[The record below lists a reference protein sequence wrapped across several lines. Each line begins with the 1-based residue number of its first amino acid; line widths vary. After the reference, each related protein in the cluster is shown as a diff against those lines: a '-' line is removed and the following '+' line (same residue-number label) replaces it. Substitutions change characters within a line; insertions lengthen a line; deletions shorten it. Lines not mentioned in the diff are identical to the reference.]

1 MPKVTLIPG
10 DGIGPEISQ
19 AMMAVVSASGVQID
33 WEITPAGLETLQKEG
48 TLIPQSVF
56 DSIERNKIAIKGPLA
71 TPIGKGHRSLNV
83 MLRKK
88 YDLYACVRPVK
99 SIANIAPNFPNVD
112 LVIFRENTEDLYM
125 GIEEVIS
132 DNEARSIKIITKSA
146 TLRIAKAAYD
156 FAHKEH
162 RKKVTIVTKAN
173 IMKATDGLFLE
184 TCRRVAADYPT
195 IQTDEILIDNMCM
208 QLVIDPSR
216 TDIILTENLYG
227 DILSDLCAGL
237 VGGLGFVPGANLGKD
252 IAIFESVHG
261 TAPDIAGLGI
271 ANPTAMILSA
281 AMLLRHL
288 GYDTQALNIEEAIQT
303 VFSDPANY
311 TKDLKGSLD
320 TNAITDKII
329 AALKAKEGSL

>member
-10 DGIGPEISQ
+10 DGIGPEISD
-19 AMMAVVSASGVQID
+19 AMMAVVAASGVTID
-33 WEITPAGLETLQKEG
+33 WEITPAGLVTLENEG
-48 TLIPQSVF
+48 TLVPQSVF
-56 DSIERNKIAIKGPLA
+56 DSIERNKVALKGPLA

-88 YDLYACVRPVK
+88 YDLYACVRPIK
-99 SIANIAPNFPNVD
+99 SIAEIAPKFPGVD
-112 LVIFRENTEDLYM
+112 LVIFRENTEDLYT

-132 DNEARSIKIITKSA
+132 EDEARSIKVITRSA
-146 TLRIAKAAYD
+146 SVRIAKAAYE
-156 FAHKEH
+156 FAVQEN

-173 IMKATDGLFLE
+173 IMKATDGLFLDS
-184 TCRRVAADYPT
+184 CRSVASLYPQ
-195 IQTDEILIDNMCM
+195 IKTDEILIDNMAM
-208 QLVIDPSR
+208 QLVVDPTR

-237 VGGLGFVPGANLGKD
+237 VGGLGFVPGANLGET

-281 AMLLRHL
+281 AMMLRHL
-288 GYDTQALNIEEAIQT
+288 GYAHQARHIEEAIQS
-303 VFSDPANY
+303 VFSDKANY
-311 TKDLKGSLD
+311 TRDLKGPLD
-320 TNAITDKII
+320 THAITAKII
-329 AALKAKEGSL
+329 AALNAKEGSL